1 MIVNVNMCAS
11 MFDETLHV
19 MKFSAIAK
27 KVLNRATPDSWNAFY
42 HHYNQHH
49 HQYKS
54 TFNTATTFTATKMYT
69 ATVIWEQ
76 ITITARPTKT

>member
-27 KVLNRATPDSWNAFY
+27 KVTDFNNNDDDGNADDDDFDNY
-42 HHYNQHH
+42 DDGDNNC
-49 HQYKS
+49 K
-54 TFNTATTFTATKMYT
+54 KD
-69 ATVIWEQ
+69 W
-76 ITITARPTKT
+76 

>member
-27 KVLNRATPDSWNAFY
+27 KVIDLNNYDDDDNVDDDDFDNYDDDDDGDKAIPVSLKLTYIKF
-42 HHYNQHH
+42 
-49 HQYKS
+49 S
-54 TFNTATTFTATKMYT
+54 TQLLY
-69 ATVIWEQ
+69 
-76 ITITARPTKT
+76 